1 MKTRKE
7 MDPAYEWDLTS
18 LYDDDSAWEKEFPVI
33 EEETKKAAAF
43 EGTLKD
49 AKTIRA
55 FLDVETQLM
64 RDLNNVYTYAFL
76 RQSEDTADP
85 QGQMLVA
92 KAAMLYTKCASALAF
107 ADPEILSLPE
117 DGLKEITASEE
128 LAPYRFVMQ
137 QLIDQK
143 PHVLSAKEEQLLASF
158 SEVFGAPKNAADAL
172 MDADLK
178 FAPALDSKGE
188 SHEVTGSNFILLQ
201 QSSDRT
207 LRKNAFFSF
216 YGGYVGHIN
225 TFAATYA
232 GAVKAATT
240 EAAVRH
246 YASSREASMAGEH
259 IPVSV
264 YDNLVSMVRKHMPA
278 MYRYVALRKKILK
291 VDELH
296 YYDVYVPLT
305 KKADSSWTYE
315 EAQDLVLKA
324 LAPLGKDYTGTVRNA
339 FHEGWIDV
347 YPNQGKAGGAYS
359 SGTYDSKPY
368 ICMNYTGDYESV
380 STIAHEMGHSM
391 QTWYSKHTQPAQYA
405 DYTLFVAE
413 VASTVNENLLVEYLL
428 SKAEKPEEKLFL
440 LNQYLEG
447 FKATVYRQTM
457 FAEFEQKAHAL
468 AESGGALTVA
478 ALNEIY
484 GNLIRDYFG
493 PDLVIDD
500 EVKSEWARIPHF
512 YRPFYVYKYATDYSA
527 AVDIS
532 ERILKDGDRAVK
544 PYIEFLSMG
553 GSDYA
558 LEELKHAGVDLSSPE
573 PIDAALNKF
582 EKILDEA
589 EKVVAEMEKQ

>member
-18 LYDDDSAWEKEFPVI
+18 LYKDDQDWEAAFPEV
-33 EEETKKAAAF
+33 EEMTKKAAGYQ
-43 EGTLKD
+43 GTLKD
-49 AKTIRA
+49 AKTIRS
-55 FLDVETQLM
+55 FLDLETELS
-64 RDLNNVYTYAFL
+64 RKLNNLYTYAFL
-76 RQSEDTADP
+76 RQSEDTADTA
-85 QGQMLVA
+85 GQTLVA
-92 KAAMLYTKCASALAF
+92 KAAMLYTKCAAALAF

-117 DGLKEITASEE
+117 EELKNITASEE
-128 LAPYRFVMQ
+128 IAPYRFTMQ
-137 QLIDQK
+137 QLLDEK
-143 PHVLSAKEEQLLASF
+143 PHVLSAKEEQLMASF

-178 FAPALDSKGE
+178 FHKALDEKGE
-188 SHEVTGSNFILLQ
+188 AHEVTGSNFILLQ
-201 QSSDRT
+201 QSPDRT
-207 LRKNAFFSF
+207 LRKNAFHSF
-216 YGGYVGHIN
+216 YRGYVNHIN

-232 GAVKAATT
+232 GAVKGAVA
-240 EAAVRH
+240 EAAARH
-246 YASSREASMAGEH
+246 YTSSREMAMAGEH
-259 IPVSV
+259 IPVQV
-264 YDNLVSMVRKHMPA
+264 YDNLVSTVRKHMPA
-278 MYRYVALRKKILK
+278 VYRYVALRKRILK

-305 KKADSSWTYE
+305 AKATASWTYD
-315 EAQDLVLKA
+315 EAKDIVLKA
-324 LAPLGKDYTGTVRNA
+324 LAPLGKDYTDIVRKA
-339 FHEGWIDV
+339 FTDGWIDV

-391 QTWYSKHTQPAQYA
+391 QSWYSNHTQPAQYA

-428 SKAEKPEEKLFL
+428 SKAEKPEDKLFL

-468 AESGGALTVA
+468 AEQGGALTPA
-478 ALNEIY
+478 SLNEIY

-493 PDLVIDD
+493 PDLVIDE

-532 ERILKDGDRAVK
+532 ERILKDGESAVK
-544 PYIEFLSMG
+544 PYLEFLSMG

-558 LEELKHAGVDLSSPE
+558 LEELKHAGVDLSTPA
-573 PIDAALNKF
+573 PIDEALTKF
-582 EKILDEA
+582 EKILDQAEA
-589 EKVVAEMEKQ
+589 VVKEMGL